1 MDELIIHSLKTL
13 YQRTKFVW
21 TDGRL
26 SREEVLAMVCM
37 QFWEAALYYTIFNLW
52 FWVLFL
58 LILLAGKSS

>member
-37 QFWEAALYYTIFNLW
+37 QLWEAALYYTIFNLW